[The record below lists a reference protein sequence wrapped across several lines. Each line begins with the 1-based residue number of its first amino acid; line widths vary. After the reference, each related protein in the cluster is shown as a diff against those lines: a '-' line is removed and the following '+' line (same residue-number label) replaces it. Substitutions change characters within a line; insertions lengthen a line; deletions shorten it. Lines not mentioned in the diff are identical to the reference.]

1 MTKLFIANRGEIAV
15 RIARAAA
22 DLGLTAIGAAAHDE
36 PTAPHLRACDEAV
49 VLPGRGPA
57 AYLDVV
63 AVADAAVAA
72 GADFLHPGYGF
83 LSESAALALACTE
96 RGITFIGPSPE
107 TLTLLGDKGAAR
119 ALAKKVGVPVLP
131 GTQVPS
137 TVKDIEDFFDGT
149 PIIIKAA
156 FGGGGRGMR
165 VVRSADDIAPAF
177 EAATREAESAF
188 GNGALFAEK
197 LVKSARHIEVQVI
210 ADSTGHVSHLWE
222 RDCTLQR
229 RHQKLI
235 EIAPAPFL
243 DDVTRSAICAAA
255 VKLAQA
261 ASYQA
266 LGTFEFLLGTDGA
279 FYFMEANPRLQ
290 VEHPVTEV
298 VTGVDLVAAQ
308 IQIAQGKSLADLGLS
323 TPPELEG
330 FAIEARV
337 NAEAIQADGTVMPS
351 AGTLSSLSLPSGPA
365 VRVDT
370 ALRAGDQ
377 VSPLYDSLI
386 AKVIVGGKDY
396 TQALMRAERALGD
409 VSIQGPKTNAA
420 MLAALLARDEMAHYA
435 VHTRIVDEWVPKLVT
450 RIGDEAVI
458 DVPLLHKETP
468 ALAEGNIGALMPLTG
483 SVVALRVKLGDAVKA
498 GDVLAVVEAMKME
511 HLILAPCAGTIAAC
525 HGHEGDVLDEHWPL
539 FALAPSGAI
548 DEGVDEADA
557 HDLDYVR
564 PDLQAV
570 IDRHDRIMDD
580 ARGPYVE
587 KRHAKGLRTAREN
600 IADLTD
606 DGSFVEYGALALAAQ
621 RSRMSVDDLI
631 EKSPGDA
638 IITGLATVNG
648 DKFGAEGGRCAVVAV
663 DYMAMA
669 GTQGYFHHKKM
680 DRIFGVAEDQNLPVV
695 LYAEGGGGRPNDY
708 DNSNIGA
715 AGLDVPSF
723 GLWARLSG
731 KVPRVGI
738 VAGYCF
744 AGNAALAGCSDIIIA
759 TEGSNLG
766 MGGPA
771 MIEGGGLG
779 EFHPTEVGPMSD
791 LVPNGT
797 VDILVKDEAAAT
809 AVAKQYLSYFQGD
822 LEEWEAADQRVL
834 RHVIPEN
841 RRRAYEVRDVIH
853 GLADV
858 GSVLEIR
865 PQYGIGMITALVRI
879 EGKPFGVV
887 ANNPY
892 HLGGA
897 IDADA
902 SDKGARFLQ
911 LCDTFGLPVL
921 SLCDTPGFMVGP
933 DVERDAQV
941 RHTSRLFVT
950 GASLTVPVYCVV
962 LRKSYGLG
970 AMAMMA
976 GGTHYP
982 VATVSWPTGEFG
994 GMGLEGAV
1002 RLGARRKLEAIE
1014 DLVERERVFQE
1025 MVDASYERGK
1035 ALNIGSMLEFDAVI
1049 DPAETRRF
1057 VMGAFRATD
1066 RARLKGGGRNFVD
1079 TW

>member
-1 MTKLFIANRGEIAV
+1 
-15 RIARAAA
+15 
-22 DLGLTAIGAAAHDE
+22 
-36 PTAPHLRACDEAV
+36 
-49 VLPGRGPA
+49 
-57 AYLDVV
+57 
-63 AVADAAVAA
+63 
-72 GADFLHPGYGF
+72 YGF
-83 LSESAALALACTE
+83 LSESAELAAACAA

-119 ALAKKVGVPVLP
+119 ALAEQSGVPVLA
-131 GTQVPS
+131 GTKAPS
-137 TVKDIEDFFDGT
+137 SLADIEAFFDGA
-149 PIIIKAA
+149 PIILKAA
-156 FGGGGRGMR
+156 HGGGGRGMR
-165 VVRSADDIAPAF
+165 VVRDAGEIADAF
-177 EAATREAESAF
+177 DAAAREAESAF
-188 GNGALFAEK
+188 GNGALFAER
-197 LVKSARHIEVQVI
+197 LVENACHIEVQVI
-210 ADSTGHVSHLWE
+210 ADSQGHVSHLWE

-235 EIAPAPFL
+235 EMAPAPFL
-243 DDVTRSAICAAA
+243 DEETRSAICAAA

-261 ASYQA
+261 ANYQA
-266 LGTFEFLLGTDGA
+266 LGTFEFLLGADGA
-279 FYFMEANPRLQ
+279 FHFMEANPRLQ

-298 VTGVDLVAAQ
+298 VTGIDLVAAQ
-308 IQIAQGKSLADLGLS
+308 IRVMEGATLAALGLDV
-323 TPPELEG
+323 PPPVTG
-330 FAIEARV
+330 FAIEVRV
-337 NAEAIQADGTVMPS
+337 NAEQMKADGTILPS
-351 AGTLSSLSLPSGPA
+351 AGTVSALSLPTGPA

-370 ALRAGDQ
+370 AIRAGDQ
-377 VSPLYDSLI
+377 ISPLYDSLV
-386 AKVIVGGKDY
+386 AKVIVAGADY
-396 TQALMRAERALGD
+396 AQAMARTRRALAE
-409 VSIQGPKTNAA
+409 VSVQGPQVNAA
-420 MLAALLARDEMAHYA
+420 ALAALMARDEMVAYQ
-435 VHTRIVDEWVPKLVT
+435 VHTRIVDSWLPDLAAAAEQAAGASAVT
-450 RIGDEAVI
+450 HQKEA
-458 DVPLLHKETP
+458 PQ
-468 ALAEGNIGALMPLTG
+468 LAEGQVAAAMPLTG
-483 SVVALRVKLGDAVKA
+483 SIVELRATIGDTVKA

-511 HLILAPCAGTIAAC
+511 HLITAPTSGTIAAL
-525 HGHEGDVLDEHWPL
+525 HGHVGDVLDENWPL
-539 FALAPSGAI
+539 FVLLPSG
-548 DEGVDEADA
+548 EADAAGAEAAA
-557 HDLDYVR
+557 HDLDYIR

-606 DGSFVEYGALALAAQ
+606 EGSFVEYGALALAAQ
-621 RSRMSVDDLI
+621 RSRMSVDELI
-631 EKSPGDA
+631 EKSPADA

-648 DKFGAEGGRCAVVAV
+648 ETFGQDGGRCAVVAV

-680 DRIFGVAEDQNLPVV
+680 DRIFGVAEDQNLPVI

-759 TEGSNLG
+759 TEDSNLG

-779 EFHPTEVGPMSD
+779 EFHPKEVGPMSD

-797 VDILVKDEAAAT
+797 VDILVKDEAEAT
-809 AVAKQYLSYFQGD
+809 AIAKQYLSYFQGD
-822 LEEWEAADQRVL
+822 LPEWEVGDQRVL

-853 GLADV
+853 ALADA
-858 GSVLEIR
+858 GSVLEMR
-865 PQYGIGMITALVRI
+865 PSYGIGMITAFARI
-879 EGKPFGVV
+879 EGKPFGVI
-887 ANNPY
+887 ANNPH

-911 LCDTFGLPVL
+911 LCDTFGLPIL

-950 GASLTVPVYCVV
+950 GASLTVPVYCIV

-982 VATVSWPTGEFG
+982 VATASWPTGEFG

-1014 DLVERERVFQE
+1014 DLEERERVFQE

-1066 RARLKGGGRNFVD
+1066 PARLTGGGRSFVD

>member
-22 DLGLTAIGAAAHDE
+22 DLGIPSIGAAAHDE

-49 VLPGRGPA
+49 VLPGQGPA
-57 AYLDVV
+57 AYLDAH
-63 AVADAAVAA
+63 AVAEAAATA
-72 GADFLHPGYGF
+72 GASLLHPGYGF
-83 LSESAALALACTE
+83 LSESAELAKACAD
-96 RGITFIGPSPE
+96 RGITFVGSTPE

-119 ALAKKVGVPVLP
+119 ALAEKAGVPVLP
-131 GTQVPS
+131 GTGAPS
-137 TVKDIEDFFDGT
+137 TVDQIAEFFDGA

-156 FGGGGRGMR
+156 HGGGGRGMR
-165 VVRSADDIAPAF
+165 VVRAAGEISEAF
-177 EAATREAESAF
+177 DAAAREAESAF

-197 LVKSARHIEVQVI
+197 LVEDARHIEVQVI
-210 ADSTGHVSHLWE
+210 ADGQGNVSHLWE

-235 EIAPAPFL
+235 EIAPAPHL
-243 DDVTRSAICAAA
+243 AGEVRNAICAAA
-255 VKLAQA
+255 VKLAKA
-261 ASYQA
+261 ANYQA
-266 LGTFEFLLGTDGA
+266 LGTFEFLLSADGS

-290 VEHPVTEV
+290 VEHPVTEQ

-308 IQIAQGKSLADLGLS
+308 IQIAQGKSLNDLGLVA
-323 TPPELEG
+323 PPVLKG
-330 FAIEARV
+330 FAIEARL
-337 NAEAIQADGTVMPS
+337 NAEQMKADGTIMPS
-351 AGTLSSLSLPSGPA
+351 AGALSAFGLPSGPN

-377 VSPLYDSLI
+377 VSPLYDSLM
-386 AKVIVGGKDY
+386 AKVIVSGADFD
-396 TQALMRAERALGD
+396 QALKRAARAMGD
-409 VSIQGPKTNAA
+409 VSVQGPKTNAA
-420 MLAALLARDEMAHYA
+420 ALTALLTRDEVASYD
-435 VHTRIVDEWVPKLVT
+435 VHTRIVDEWVPELAQAQQAEQTDAPIHHKEMPAVAA
-450 RIGDEAVI
+450 GDEA
-458 DVPLLHKETP
+458 
-468 ALAEGNIGALMPLTG
+468 AAMPLTG
-483 SVVALRVKLGDAVKA
+483 SVVELQAAVGDAVKT

-511 HLILAPCAGTIAAC
+511 HLITAPCNGTVSAL
-525 HGHEGDVLDEHWPL
+525 HGHAGDVLEEHWPL
-539 FALAPSGAI
+539 LALTPSGAA
-548 DEGVDEADA
+548 EEAAKDLAA
-557 HDLDYVR
+557 HDLDHIR

-606 DGSFVEYGALALAAQ
+606 EGSFVEYGALALAAQ
-621 RSRMSVDDLI
+621 RSRMSVDELI
-631 EKSPGDA
+631 EKSPADA
-638 IITGLATVNG
+638 IITGLATVNA
-648 DKFGAEGGRCAVVAV
+648 DTFGPEGGRCAVVAV

-680 DRIFGVAEDQNLPVV
+680 DRIFGVAEAQNLPVI

-759 TEGSNLG
+759 TEDSNLG

-779 EFHPTEVGPMSD
+779 EFHPKEVGPMSD

-797 VDILVKDEAAAT
+797 VDILVKDEAEAT
-809 AVAKQYLSYFQGD
+809 KVAKQYLSYFQGD
-822 LEEWEAADQRVL
+822 LEEWEAGDQRLL

-853 GLADV
+853 ALADKD
-858 GSVLEIR
+858 SVLELR
-865 PQYGIGMITALVRI
+865 PQYGIGIITALVRI
-879 EGKPFGVV
+879 EGKPFGVI
-887 ANNPY
+887 ANNPF

-911 LCDTFGLPVL
+911 LCDTFGLPIL

-1014 DLVERERVFQE
+1014 DLDERERVFQE

-1057 VMGAFRATD
+1057 VMGAYRATD
-1066 RARLKGGGRNFVD
+1066 PKRLKGGGRSFVD